1 MVSFYSFCL
10 SLDNHGLLFVLTSIS
25 RVGMLAMILSLL
37 ALPVLALER
46 ILPGRRAEALR
57 ELLCTAPGTLPLELW
72 ELRKGMCPT
81 RAETQLFTSFNLSST
96 VLLDDVFM
104 CTEKV
109 YTLNLFLYRVCGSL
123 SLA

>member
-10 SLDNHGLLFVLTSIS
+10 SLDNHGLLFVLISIS
-25 RVGMLAMILSLL
+25 RVGMVAMILSLL

-46 ILPGRRAEALR
+46 ILPGRRAEAFR

-72 ELRKGMCPT
+72 ELRKGMCPI
-81 RAETQLFTSFNLSST
+81 RAGSQLFTSFNLSST

-104 CTEKV
+104 YTEKV